1 MGPVVLLPLGLHYQ
15 LWPTWKPFHNK
26 SNCTSSS
33 EILSGHIN
41 FHCLSCVCSEILK
54 KWWSYKK
61 TVKITGFTKPVKNAN
76 SHGKKRYLNHAISLD
91 FLTHMHIHSYR
102 DYSRRHW
109 IQVVQASFPPPH
121 LSQLENLTVSRF
133 LLGHK
138 CIQ

>member
-26 SNCTSSS
+26 SNCTSSL

-76 SHGKKRYLNHAISLD
+76 SHGKKGTSTMGCNPTHPHRGEIQSL
-91 FLTHMHIHSYR
+91 FSYMHIHSYK
-102 DYSRRHW
+102 DYSRCHR
-109 IQVVQASFPPPH
+109 IQVVQASFPPLH
-121 LSQLENLTVSRF
+121 
-133 LLGHK
+133 
-138 CIQ
+138 